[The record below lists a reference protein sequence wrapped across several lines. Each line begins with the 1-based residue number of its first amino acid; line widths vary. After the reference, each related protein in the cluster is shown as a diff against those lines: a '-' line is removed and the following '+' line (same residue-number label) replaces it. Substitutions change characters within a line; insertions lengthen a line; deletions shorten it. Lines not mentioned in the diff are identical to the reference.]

1 MCEYLF
7 WESEILACADGNDG
21 VYALNEEEVDNLLS
35 TVCSSKGS
43 IVTGDQDSS
52 SEDVSSESAEGTE
65 EPAAEKRKYLPCP
78 CSHNT
83 WDNVRAKKE
92 CLTLRCRI
100 CSAQWKTITTTLR
113 RCRNFPTGNCN
124 DPCCPYTHIY
134 RFKFSTQK
142 RNTRQGRRAVRH

>member
-1 MCEYLF
+1 MCDYLF
-7 WESEILACADGNDG
+7 WESEILADGNDG

-35 TVCSSKGS
+35 TVCSS
-43 IVTGDQDSS
+43 VTGDQDSS
-52 SEDVSSESAEGTE
+52 SEDVSSESVDADVDIVD
-65 EPAAEKRKYLPCP
+65 EPVEKRKYLPCP

-124 DPCCPYTHIY
+124 DSNCPYTHIY

-142 RNTRQGRRAVRH
+142 RNTRQGRRNVRH